1 MVSDTKRG
9 ADELRERMTKL
20 DGEILAALDARA
32 KAARQLGELRHG
44 RQSSPSL
51 GALSISPSARE
62 IADRAGGDMPA
73 DAVRAIFEEIHGA
86 CLGLERP
93 VKIAFAGAE
102 GEGCHSAAR
111 HRFGQSATLIGAPSI
126 SAALDEVTRKRAE
139 LAVAPFET
147 ASEGPVRG
155 TLQAL
160 AAGDLRVVELIERDQ
175 VRYAV
180 VCARPSGP
188 SGHDITA
195 VVFKLQDAPGSL
207 LDILRIFGERGINLT
222 NVHSHPE
229 PDEPWVYLFYL
240 EMRGHF
246 TDRPL
251 VGALEEMKRAA
262 RFFKLLGSYPSP

>member
-1 MVSDTKRG
+1 MSDTKQQ
-9 ADELRERMTKL
+9 ADELRERMSQL
-20 DGEILAALDARA
+20 DAEILAALDARA
-32 KAARQLGELRHG
+32 KTARQLGELRQA
-44 RQSSPSL
+44 RPSSPSL
-51 GALSISPSARE
+51 GDLSVSPSARE
-62 IADRAGGDMPA
+62 LAEHAHDMPV

-93 VKIAFAGAE
+93 VKIAFAGAD

-126 SAALDEVTRKRAE
+126 GAALDEVTRKRAE
-139 LAVAPFET
+139 LAIAPFET

-160 AAGDLRVVELIERDQ
+160 ATGDLRVIELIERDH

-180 VCARPSGP
+180 ICARPSGP
-188 SGHDITA
+188 SGKDVTA

-207 LDILRIFGERGINLT
+207 LDILRIFAERSINLT
-222 NVHSHPE
+222 NVHSHPD

-240 EMRGHF
+240 EIRGHF
-246 TDRPL
+246 TDRPI
-251 VGALEEMKRAA
+251 VGAVEEMKRAA

>member
-1 MVSDTKRG
+1 
-9 ADELRERMTKL
+9 
-20 DGEILAALDARA
+20 
-32 KAARQLGELRHG
+32 
-44 RQSSPSL
+44 
-51 GALSISPSARE
+51 
-62 IADRAGGDMPA
+62 MPA

-147 ASEGPVRG
+147 ATEGPVRG

-160 AAGDLRVVELIERDQ
+160 AAGDLRVVELIERDH

-188 SGHDITA
+188 SGHDVTA
-195 VVFKLQDAPGSL
+195 VVFRLQDSPGSL
-207 LDILRIFGERGINLT
+207 LDILRIIAERGINLT
-222 NVHSHPE
+222 NVHSHPDL
-229 PDEPWVYLFYL
+229 PGLGEPWVYLFYL

-251 VGALEEMKRAA
+251 VGAFEEMKRAA